1 LPDLSPPPTAGF
13 LPFTK
18 QCLVNELLW
27 CQRIKHLL
35 SLLFFEQ
42 HAFNGQV
49 LWRELFRV
57 FDAIFMAV
65 RVVKGLFRLR
75 GAFLLLEGIF
85 AIFALSSFPLF
96 VLILS
101 LY

>member
-1 LPDLSPPPTAGF
+1 
-13 LPFTK
+13 
-18 QCLVNELLW
+18 
-27 CQRIKHLL
+27 
-35 SLLFFEQ
+35 
-42 HAFNGQV
+42 
-49 LWRELFRV
+49 
-57 FDAIFMAV
+57 MAV

-85 AIFALSSFPLF
+85 AIFTLSSFPLF